1 MAQGVIGT
9 RVKLDGEKEYRQA
22 ISKLNENLKTLASE
36 MKLAS
41 EAYAENADGIDGL
54 AAKGEILQ
62 KQISAQQEKVKAL
75 DEVVRKSADAYG
87 ETDTRTQ
94 KYQQSLNYAR
104 ADLVKM
110 QRALEDNTDRLGKA
124 EGAASDFGKELDA
137 MDEQV
142 KAAADRLKEIDET
155 SASWGECLQSLG
167 DKLGIKL
174 PDSARA
180 SLDKLGKLDK
190 SFLAVATG
198 AGAAVAAIVKIE
210 KQLISLTTQSAE
222 TMEKLSNAAS
232 SGGMSIQS
240 AQEWD
245 HVLRSVGSSLESASG
260 DLSGFQQKIV
270 EASQGAGESA
280 ELFKKLG
287 LYVWDASGNLKTTE
301 QMLPELIEKLQG
313 MSDTTERNAIANK
326 LLGGTGTALI
336 PILNQTGD
344 ELEALIEEKEKLGIL
359 SEGEIEDLKQTAQA
373 QEDFTNAVE
382 AAKNQLAQS
391 FAPAVTAVYEMASNI
406 VSKLSK
412 WLQESGIL
420 DWLSS
425 LVQIVA
431 QIISRLVSVAGA
443 ITGFLNKFSLVP
455 VMVKAALAPLKFL
468 ADTLSVILGA
478 VEGIL
483 GGDWDSFQN
492 ALNSFGKSAGDT
504 NETSVEDIEKNYGRG
519 TDGYIRSGSNIFNER
534 TKRWEGNYSV
544 DSRIQGI
551 IETVDERPELIE
563 DKSIGATWRLV
574 SSAAVGSKEALS
586 RARGSNA
593 AGIDHWPGGMTWVGE
608 NGPERVWLPEGTR
621 IQTAQESRVGG
632 DTFHITIPARDIKE
646 FNDIVR
652 IAKNARRAERMG
664 TT

>member
-62 KQISAQQEKVKAL
+62 KQITAQQEKVKAL
-75 DEVVRKSADAYG
+75 EEVVRKSADAYG

-137 MDEQV
+137 MDEQA
-142 KAAADRLKEIDET
+142 KAAADRLKEIDEA

-260 DLSGFQQKIV
+260 DLAQLQVKIT
-270 EASQGAGESA
+270 EAAQGTGEA
-280 ELFKKLG
+280 KEIFDKLRISVTNSNG
-287 LYVWDASGNLKTTE
+287 ALKSTD
-301 QMLPELIEKLQG
+301 QLLPELVEKFQRMG
-313 MSDTTERNAIANK
+313 DTTERNAIANK

-336 PILNQTGD
+336 PILNKTGD
-344 ELEALIEEKEKLGIL
+344 ELEALIEEKKQMGVL
-359 SEGEIEDLKQTAQA
+359 SEKEVADLKRTAEA
-373 QEDFTNAVE
+373 QRKYTE
-382 AAKNQLAQS
+382 AIAASKDQIAGEY
-391 FAPAVTAVYEMASNI
+391 APAVADLYSASA
-406 VSKLSK
+406 
-412 WLQESGIL
+412 
-420 DWLSS
+420 D
-425 LVQIVA
+425 
-431 QIISRLVSVAGA
+431 A
-443 ITGFLNKFSLVP
+443 ITSVSRMLKKSGVLEYGKDTLKFITDIMDSLG
-455 VMVKAALAPLKFL
+455 KAAEKSDAFFSRMRQNIKGFQGPMESLAVF
-468 ADTLSVILGA
+468 ADTLGVIGGLLSLDFDKVKTHLG
-478 VEGIL
+478 L
-483 GGDWDSFQN
+483 
-492 ALNSFGKSAGDT
+492 
-504 NETSVEDIEKNYGRG
+504 
-519 TDGYIRSGSNIFNER
+519 NER
-534 TKRWEGNYSV
+534 NGKQSYLQKWWSGDAASTNVWDENLGTWVGN
-544 DSRIQGI
+544 GI
-551 IETVDERPELIE
+551 
-563 DKSIGATWRLV
+563 
-574 SSAAVGSKEALS
+574 SA
-586 RARGSNA
+586 NA

-621 IQTAQESRVGG
+621 IQTAQESRAGG

>member
-9 RVKLDGEKEYRQA
+9 KVKLDGEKEYRQA

-75 DEVVRKSADAYG
+75 DEIVRKSADAYG

-167 DKLGIKL
+167 AKLGIKL

-190 SFLAVATG
+190 SFLAVAAG

-260 DLSGFQQKIV
+260 DLAQLQVKIT
-270 EASQGAGESA
+270 EAAQGTGEA
-280 ELFKKLG
+280 KEIFDKLRISVTNSNG
-287 LYVWDASGNLKTTE
+287 ALKSTD
-301 QMLPELIEKLQG
+301 QLLPELVEKFQRMG
-313 MSDTTERNAIANK
+313 DTTERNAIANK

-344 ELEALIEEKEKLGIL
+344 ELQALIEEKRHMGVL
-359 SEGEIEDLKQTAQA
+359 SEKEVADLTRTAEAQRKYTEAIEASKDRIAGEYAPVVADLY
-373 QEDFTNAVE
+373 
-382 AAKNQLAQS
+382 S
-391 FAPAVTAVYEMASNI
+391 ASADAI
-406 VSKLSK
+406 TSVSKMLK
-412 WLQESGIL
+412 KSGIL
-420 DWLSS
+420 EYGKDILEF
-425 LVQIVA
+425 
-431 QIISRLVSVAGA
+431 
-443 ITGFLNKFSLVP
+443 ITDIMDNLG
-455 VMVKAALAPLKFL
+455 KAAEKSDAFFSRMRQNIKGFQGPMESLAVF
-468 ADTLSVILGA
+468 ADTLGVIGGLLSLDFDKVKTHLG
-478 VEGIL
+478 
-483 GGDWDSFQN
+483 
-492 ALNSFGKSAGDT
+492 
-504 NETSVEDIEKNYGRG
+504 
-519 TDGYIRSGSNIFNER
+519 FNER
-534 TKRWEGNYSV
+534 NGKQSYLQKWWSGDAASTNVWDENLGTWVGN
-544 DSRIQGI
+544 GI
-551 IETVDERPELIE
+551 
-563 DKSIGATWRLV
+563 
-574 SSAAVGSKEALS
+574 SA
-586 RARGSNA
+586 NA

-621 IQTAQESRVGG
+621 IQTAQESRAGG
-632 DTFHITIPARDIKE
+632 DTFRITIPARDIKE

>member
-1 MAQGVIGT
+1 M
-9 RVKLDGEKEYRQA
+9 
-22 ISKLNENLKTLASE
+22 
-36 MKLAS
+36 
-41 EAYAENADGIDGL
+41 
-54 AAKGEILQ
+54 
-62 KQISAQQEKVKAL
+62 
-75 DEVVRKSADAYG
+75 RKSADAYG

-142 KAAADRLKEIDET
+142 KVAADRLKEIDET

-260 DLSGFQQKIV
+260 DLAQLQVKIT
-270 EASQGAGESA
+270 EAAQGTGEA
-280 ELFKKLG
+280 KEIFDKLRISVTNSNG
-287 LYVWDASGNLKTTE
+287 ALKSTD
-301 QMLPELIEKLQG
+301 QLLPELVEKFQRMG
-313 MSDTTERNAIANK
+313 DTTERNAIANK

-344 ELEALIEEKEKLGIL
+344 ELQALIEEKRQMGVL
-359 SEGEIEDLKQTAQA
+359 SEKEVADLTRTAEAQRKYTEAIEASKDRIAGEYAPVVADLY
-373 QEDFTNAVE
+373 
-382 AAKNQLAQS
+382 S
-391 FAPAVTAVYEMASNI
+391 ASADAI
-406 VSKLSK
+406 TSVSKMLK
-412 WLQESGIL
+412 KSGIL
-420 DWLSS
+420 EYGKDILEF
-425 LVQIVA
+425 
-431 QIISRLVSVAGA
+431 
-443 ITGFLNKFSLVP
+443 ITDIMDNLG
-455 VMVKAALAPLKFL
+455 KAAEKSDAFFSRMRQNIKGFQGPMESLAVF
-468 ADTLSVILGA
+468 ADTLGVIGGLLSLDFDKVKTHLG
-478 VEGIL
+478 
-483 GGDWDSFQN
+483 
-492 ALNSFGKSAGDT
+492 
-504 NETSVEDIEKNYGRG
+504 
-519 TDGYIRSGSNIFNER
+519 FNER
-534 TKRWEGNYSV
+534 NGKQSYLQKWWSGDAASTNVWDENLGTWVGN
-544 DSRIQGI
+544 GI
-551 IETVDERPELIE
+551 
-563 DKSIGATWRLV
+563 
-574 SSAAVGSKEALS
+574 SA
-586 RARGSNA
+586 NA

-621 IQTAQESRVGG
+621 IQTAQESRAGG

>member
-1 MAQGVIGT
+1 
-9 RVKLDGEKEYRQA
+9 
-22 ISKLNENLKTLASE
+22 
-36 MKLAS
+36 
-41 EAYAENADGIDGL
+41 
-54 AAKGEILQ
+54 
-62 KQISAQQEKVKAL
+62 
-75 DEVVRKSADAYG
+75 
-87 ETDTRTQ
+87 
-94 KYQQSLNYAR
+94 
-104 ADLVKM
+104 
-110 QRALEDNTDRLGKA
+110 
-124 EGAASDFGKELDA
+124 
-137 MDEQV
+137 
-142 KAAADRLKEIDET
+142 
-155 SASWGECLQSLG
+155 
-167 DKLGIKL
+167 
-174 PDSARA
+174 
-180 SLDKLGKLDK
+180 
-190 SFLAVATG
+190 
-198 AGAAVAAIVKIE
+198 
-210 KQLISLTTQSAE
+210 
-222 TMEKLSNAAS
+222 
-232 SGGMSIQS
+232 
-240 AQEWD
+240 
-245 HVLRSVGSSLESASG
+245 
-260 DLSGFQQKIV
+260 
-270 EASQGAGESA
+270 
-280 ELFKKLG
+280 
-287 LYVWDASGNLKTTE
+287 
-301 QMLPELIEKLQG
+301 
-313 MSDTTERNAIANK
+313 
-326 LLGGTGTALI
+326 
-336 PILNQTGD
+336 
-344 ELEALIEEKEKLGIL
+344 
-359 SEGEIEDLKQTAQA
+359 
-373 QEDFTNAVE
+373 
-382 AAKNQLAQS
+382 
-391 FAPAVTAVYEMASNI
+391 MASNI

-586 RARGSNA
+586 RARGYNA

-621 IQTAQESRVGG
+621 IQTAQESRAGG

>member
-9 RVKLDGEKEYRQA
+9 KVKLDGEKEYRQA

-137 MDEQV
+137 MDEQA
-142 KAAADRLKEIDET
+142 KAAADRLKEIDEA

-260 DLSGFQQKIV
+260 DLAQLQVKIT
-270 EASQGAGESA
+270 EAAQGTGEA
-280 ELFKKLG
+280 KEIFDKLRISVTNSNG
-287 LYVWDASGNLKTTE
+287 ALKSTD
-301 QMLPELIEKLQG
+301 QLLPELVEKLQRMG
-313 MSDTTERNAIANK
+313 DTTERNAVANK

-336 PILNQTGD
+336 PILNKTGD
-344 ELEALIEEKEKLGIL
+344 ELQALIEEKKQMGVL
-359 SEGEIEDLKQTAQA
+359 SEKEVADLKRTAEA
-373 QEDFTNAVE
+373 QRKYTE
-382 AAKNQLAQS
+382 AIAASKDQIAGEY
-391 FAPAVTAVYEMASNI
+391 APAVADLYSASADAI
-406 VSKLSK
+406 ASVSKMLK
-412 WLQESGIL
+412 KSGVLEYGKDTLKFIT
-420 DWLSS
+420 DIMDS
-425 LVQIVA
+425 L
-431 QIISRLVSVAGA
+431 G
-443 ITGFLNKFSLVP
+443 
-455 VMVKAALAPLKFL
+455 KAAEKSDAFFAKMRQNIKGFQGPMESLAVF
-468 ADTLSVILGA
+468 ADTLGVIGGLLSLDFDKVKTHLG
-478 VEGIL
+478 
-483 GGDWDSFQN
+483 
-492 ALNSFGKSAGDT
+492 
-504 NETSVEDIEKNYGRG
+504 
-519 TDGYIRSGSNIFNER
+519 FNER
-534 TKRWEGNYSV
+534 NGKQSYLQKWWSGDAASTNVWDENLGTWVGN
-544 DSRIQGI
+544 GI
-551 IETVDERPELIE
+551 
-563 DKSIGATWRLV
+563 
-574 SSAAVGSKEALS
+574 SA
-586 RARGSNA
+586 NA

-621 IQTAQESRVGG
+621 IQTAQESRAGG

>member
-9 RVKLDGEKEYRQA
+9 KVKLDGENEYRQA

-75 DEVVRKSADAYG
+75 DEIVRKSADAYG

-245 HVLRSVGSSLESASG
+245 HVLRSVGSSLESAGG
-260 DLSGFQQKIV
+260 DLAQLQVKIT
-270 EASQGAGESA
+270 EAAKGTGEAKEIFDKLRISVADSNGA
-280 ELFKKLG
+280 
-287 LYVWDASGNLKTTE
+287 LKSTD
-301 QMLPELIEKLQG
+301 QLLPELVEKLQRMG
-313 MSDTTERNAIANK
+313 DTTERNAVANK

-336 PILNQTGD
+336 PILNKTGD
-344 ELEALIEEKEKLGIL
+344 ELQALIEEKKQMGVL
-359 SEGEIEDLKQTAQA
+359 SEKEVADLKRTAEA
-373 QEDFTNAVE
+373 QRKYTE
-382 AAKNQLAQS
+382 AIEASKDQIAGEY
-391 FAPAVTAVYEMASNI
+391 APAVADLYSASADAI
-406 VSKLSK
+406 TSVSKMLK
-412 WLQESGIL
+412 KSGVLEYGKDTLKFIT
-420 DWLSS
+420 DIMDS
-425 LVQIVA
+425 L
-431 QIISRLVSVAGA
+431 G
-443 ITGFLNKFSLVP
+443 
-455 VMVKAALAPLKFL
+455 KAAEKSDAFFAKMRQNIKGFQGPMESLAVF
-468 ADTLSVILGA
+468 ADTLGVIGGLLSLDFDKVKTHLG
-478 VEGIL
+478 
-483 GGDWDSFQN
+483 
-492 ALNSFGKSAGDT
+492 
-504 NETSVEDIEKNYGRG
+504 
-519 TDGYIRSGSNIFNER
+519 FNER
-534 TKRWEGNYSV
+534 NGKQSYLQKWWSGGADSTDVWDENLGAWVGN
-544 DSRIQGI
+544 GI
-551 IETVDERPELIE
+551 
-563 DKSIGATWRLV
+563 
-574 SSAAVGSKEALS
+574 
-586 RARGSNA
+586 GSNA

-621 IQTAQESRVGG
+621 IQTAQESRGGG